1 VTIVH
6 LQTLRRRRRARAQR
20 RNASGEFQSGRSL
33 EELLRIV
40 RAGALAAVATFP
52 KKYDSPDRVC
62 QRDWNAVRAQ
72 LEPQFGRVPQA
83 NEICRQIRERVGDA
97 RLSWPRVLEL
107 ALGDLAKTRNV
118 LRAISG
124 EEPAAFPM
132 TVAGFALLA
141 IARRLRLRRPSP
153 LQYDEGR
160 RQAITERRRTRAGPE
175 PLHQVLPTSDQV
187 SVIFGGWEVAL
198 SFVGLGEDGGR
209 SRGGLPVEDAFALF
223 YATTGRLPKDRPELF
238 EFAKGRNFSLARM
251 AGRTWPEWTRR
262 GLARIREFPELPP
275 PKED

>member
-6 LQTLRRRRRARAQR
+6 LQTLRRRRRAREQR
-20 RNASGEFQSGRSL
+20 RNASGEFQSGRSR

-97 RLSWPRVLEL
+97 RLSWPRILEL

-118 LRAISG
+118 LKAIAG
-124 EEPAAFPM
+124 EEPADFPT
-132 TVAGFALLA
+132 TVAGFGLLA

-160 RQAITERRRTRAGPE
+160 RRAITERRRTRAGPE
-175 PLHQVLPTSDQV
+175 PLHQVLPTSDQ
-187 SVIFGGWEVAL
+187 IIATFGSWEAAL
-198 SFVGLGEDGGR
+198 AFVGLGQDAGKTHGGV
-209 SRGGLPVEDAFALF
+209 PVEDAFALF
-223 YATTGRLPKDRPELF
+223 YAATGRLPKDRPELY
-238 EFAKGRNFSLARM
+238 EFAKCESFSLARM

-262 GLARIREFPELPP
+262 GLARIREFPELPL